1 MSRVK
6 AASERKGNAR
16 KAKDKTVVAGKFGGA
31 VLEVPDMP
39 DWLASDDRASDVW
52 ADVWADIKN
61 ISARSDRFL
70 VARYVHMLLEFES
83 IVVDLGGTR
92 TTTGSTGSL
101 IVHPDRKLLSELQA
115 NLLRYEDK
123 IGLSPEARAR
133 LGIAQEDSRDE
144 FEKWMDDA

>member
-6 AASERKGNAR
+6 APSQRKGNPT
-16 KAKDKTVVAGKFGGA
+16 KAKDKVVTGKFGAA
-31 VLEVPDMP
+31 VLEVPELP
-39 DWLASDDRASDVW
+39 GWLAADDRA
-52 ADVWADIKN
+52 ADMWSVVWADIKN
-61 ISARSDRFL
+61 ISASSDRFL

-133 LGIAQEDSRDE
+133 LGIAQEDNRDE
-144 FEKWMDDA
+144 FEKWLDEA